1 MKSNNELS
9 ELIQELLILGYTLPE
24 LAENWGVHFT
34 TLVNKYK
41 VVKKQ
46 HKYIN
51 HFEVVSKE
59 EPYYENEWMYGFM
72 PSYSFDEL
80 SKKEKEFYYKNLIQN
95 N

>member
-41 VVKKQ
+41 VVKK
-46 HKYIN
+46 YIN
-51 HFEVVSKE
+51 YFEVVSKE
-59 EPYYENEWMYGFM
+59 EPYYEDEWMYGFI

>member
-41 VVKKQ
+41 VVKK
-46 HKYIN
+46 YIN
-51 HFEVVSKE
+51 YFEVVSKE
-59 EPYYENEWMYGFM
+59 EPYYENEWMYGFI